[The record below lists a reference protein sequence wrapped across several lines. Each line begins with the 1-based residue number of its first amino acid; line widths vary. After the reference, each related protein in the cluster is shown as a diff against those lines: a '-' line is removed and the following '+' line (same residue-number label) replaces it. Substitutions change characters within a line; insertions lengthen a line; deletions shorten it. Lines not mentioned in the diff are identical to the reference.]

1 MVFREHVFPILILI
15 FENFEKFK
23 GRLQS
28 EDEDEDLGGS
38 GEPDGSGTSVS
49 GFTSPPRPRTP
60 TLGGISGLN
69 QKSPSVP
76 SVHENDEDQDIP
88 DDDASPDP
96 VIDEPETEEA
106 EPEKQAVA
114 PLPATAAQQPTAAAV
129 AAATAPNK
137 EAVTLDESMALLE
150 KLQKQVSKDPNNAQ
164 VTASNK
170 DEGYVR

>member
-1 MVFREHVFPILILI
+1 M
-15 FENFEKFK
+15 
-23 GRLQS
+23 
-28 EDEDEDLGGS
+28 
-38 GEPDGSGTSVS
+38 
-49 GFTSPPRPRTP
+49 
-60 TLGGISGLN
+60 N

-76 SVHENDEDQDIP
+76 SVHENDEDPDIPEDIP

-106 EPEKQAVA
+106 EPEKQPVA

>member
-1 MVFREHVFPILILI
+1 MIFREHVFPILILI

-106 EPEKQAVA
+106 EPEKQPVA

>member
-1 MVFREHVFPILILI
+1 M
-15 FENFEKFK
+15 
-23 GRLQS
+23 
-28 EDEDEDLGGS
+28 
-38 GEPDGSGTSVS
+38 
-49 GFTSPPRPRTP
+49 
-60 TLGGISGLN
+60 
-69 QKSPSVP
+69 
-76 SVHENDEDQDIP
+76 HENDEDQDIPEDIP

-96 VIDEPETEEA
+96 VIDEPEAEEA
-106 EPEKQAVA
+106 EPEKQPVA
-114 PLPATAAQQPTAAAV
+114 PLPATAAQLPTAA

>member
-1 MVFREHVFPILILI
+1 M
-15 FENFEKFK
+15 
-23 GRLQS
+23 
-28 EDEDEDLGGS
+28 
-38 GEPDGSGTSVS
+38 
-49 GFTSPPRPRTP
+49 
-60 TLGGISGLN
+60 
-69 QKSPSVP
+69 
-76 SVHENDEDQDIP
+76 HENDEDQDIPEDIP

-96 VIDEPETEEA
+96 VIDEPEVEEA
-106 EPEKQAVA
+106 EPEKQPVA
-114 PLPATAAQQPTAAAV
+114 PLPATAAQLPTAA